1 MRGASAPAVDENVDA
16 TRGVWLDRITNEI
29 LAVRF
34 HDNQEISVNRLLAIG
49 CILLLSACSVEP
61 GSEKWCAAKKEQ
73 PKSEWSA
80 SDAKTFATNCLL
92 ESTTIGSEKWCEDL
106 SGKPKGD
113 WTADEAAAYAKHCVI
128 K

>member
-1 MRGASAPAVDENVDA
+1 M
-16 TRGVWLDRITNEI
+16 
-29 LAVRF
+29 
-34 HDNQEISVNRLLAIG
+34 NRLLAIG
-49 CILLLSACSVEP
+49 CILLLGACSVEP

-73 PKSEWSA
+73 PKSEWSG
-80 SDAKTFATNCLL
+80 SDAKTFAMNCLL

>member
-1 MRGASAPAVDENVDA
+1 VLSN
-16 TRGVWLDRITNEI
+16 
-29 LAVRF
+29 
-34 HDNQEISVNRLLAIG
+34 DNQEIPVNRILAIG
-49 CILLLSACSVEP
+49 CILFLSACSVEP

-106 SGKPKGD
+106 SGKPKGE

-128 K
+128 N